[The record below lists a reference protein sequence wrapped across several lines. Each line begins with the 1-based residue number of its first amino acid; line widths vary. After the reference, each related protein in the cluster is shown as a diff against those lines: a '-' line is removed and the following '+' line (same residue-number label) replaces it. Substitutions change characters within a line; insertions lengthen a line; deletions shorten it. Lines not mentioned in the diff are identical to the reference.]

1 MIISDEDDDEDNDNF
16 SAAPTRKA
24 PPPPTTTHDQPPAAK
39 RQKTAPL
46 PRLPSL
52 SPMSSA
58 LQPAPLPQHPA
69 TTIGT
74 KKDDIPLLPSTLIT
88 RLLHESFEDKT
99 TKIGKEAN
107 ALTARY
113 LDLFVREAVARAT
126 EVAKERK
133 EIREAGGDKEE
144 EGVWLDVC
152 DLEEVAPG
160 LVMDF

>member
-1 MIISDEDDDEDNDNF
+1 
-16 SAAPTRKA
+16 
-24 PPPPTTTHDQPPAAK
+24 
-39 RQKTAPL
+39 
-46 PRLPSL
+46 
-52 SPMSSA
+52 MSSA
-58 LQPAPLPQHPA
+58 LQPVPLPQHPA
-69 TTIGT
+69 ATIGT

-88 RLLHESFEDKT
+88 RLLHESFEDKSI
-99 TKIGKEAN
+99 KIGKEAN
-107 ALTARY
+107 TLTARY

-144 EGVWLDVC
+144 EGIWLDVQ